1 MTDSGRDAPA
11 PRLGRL
17 HPRNASGDNREV
29 ATRVSSAVFVG
40 RGTELAALQAALE
53 RASAGHLQ
61 GVLIAGDSGVGKT
74 RALHEF
80 RLLAEAAGARWL
92 SGECLALAEGEL
104 PYAPITAALRDI
116 TEPEDLDEVAQ
127 SAPELARL
135 LPRVGLGRR
144 PDPAESADG
153 YPAAS
158 GGEFAQ
164 ALMFEQF
171 LSLLA
176 RLSSE
181 RPLVLAIE
189 DLHWADGSTRDLLSF
204 LIRNARSQALLVIC
218 TYRSDELHRHHSLRP
233 FLAEH
238 KRLGWVELVEL
249 QPFTAS
255 ELRAQV
261 EGILGAP
268 PDPGFAA
275 RLFERS
281 EGNAFFSEVL
291 LAAAS
296 GGERFP
302 ATIRDALMVR
312 VETLSAP
319 TQKLLRV
326 AASAGRRVSHSLLA
340 AVSELPEP
348 GLSEALR
355 EAVGHQVLVQDRE
368 HESYAFRHALLAE
381 TVYADLLPGERT
393 GLHLALAQALAA
405 DPELA
410 ADADRTAAGE
420 LAFHWRAC
428 HRLDAALSAS
438 VQAGLGAESTCAF
451 AEASRQFENA
461 LELWDRVDDAG
472 RLAGMDHPAVLL
484 RAAENASL
492 NGQADRAMAL
502 ARSAAAETD
511 AVDDPLR
518 AGLVQERLGHF
529 LWLSGDSEGAIDA
542 LRQAIDVLPADPP
555 SVERARVLAGE
566 AKMLMLHGR
575 PEESRSL
582 CNEAISIARGLGARP
597 EEGQALNTLGVDL
610 LVLGGRRQAIEHIG
624 EAKSIAEECALQDL
638 GRAYGN
644 LVEALDQ
651 DGRLEEAVRLGVEG
665 VERLRPLG
673 QRGWIAYLL
682 GWVSSELV
690 RLGRLDEAQEFV
702 VMGLETPI
710 EGIDLAVLHC
720 VAAEIALHRGD
731 LRQARASLDR
741 AERAGGRTTDV
752 MMRAMLTDRSALLGV
767 VGGDPDRTA
776 ALVDEAGVGDDEYV
790 FYTARVYALA
800 LRAHADRAER
810 ARAVGDADTIAD
822 ASRSGRAI
830 LGRFERFLAA
840 DRWLDSPPAETV
852 ARSALAR
859 AELGRLDGPPDPDGW
874 DSVAARWRELG
885 FPLDLAYARWRHAEA
900 ALGAGRG
907 RAGAAEPLREAAR
920 LTKAAG
926 ASLLAAEIGALARRA
941 RIELGEQTEAT
952 PHQASAHDGEPF
964 GLTDRELGVLALVAQ
979 GRTNREIGDELFIS
993 PKTASAHV
1001 SHILSKLEVRS
1012 RTEAATVAHRL
1023 GLLPSSSPSRGAA
1036 D

>member
-1 MTDSGRDAPA
+1 MQ
-11 PRLGRL
+11 
-17 HPRNASGDNREV
+17 
-29 ATRVSSAVFVG
+29 AVV
-40 RGTELAALQAALE
+40 
-53 RASAGHLQ
+53 
-61 GVLIAGDSGVGKT
+61 IAGDSGVGKT

-80 RLLAEAAGARWL
+80 RLQAEAAGARWL

-116 TEPEDLDEVAQ
+116 SEPEDLDEIARA
-127 SAPELARL
+127 APELARL
-135 LPRVGLGRR
+135 LPRLDLGRG
-144 PDPAESADG
+144 PGPAESTDG
-153 YPAAS
+153 YPASPS
-158 GGEFAQ
+158 GGQFAQ

-176 RLSSE
+176 HLSSE
-181 RPLVLAIE
+181 GPLVLAIE
-189 DLHWADGSTRDLLSF
+189 DLHWADRSTRDVLSF
-204 LIRNARSQALLVIC
+204 LIRNAGNQALLVIC
-218 TYRSDELHRHHSLRP
+218 TYRSDELHRHHPLRP

-238 KRLGWVELVEL
+238 RRLGWVEVLEL

-261 EGILGAP
+261 EGIVGAP
-268 PDPGFAA
+268 PDTKFAA

-281 EGNAFFSEVL
+281 EGNAFFSEEL

-296 GGERFP
+296 DGERFP

-319 TQKLLRV
+319 TQRLLRV
-326 AASAGRRVSHSLLA
+326 AAAAGRRVSHSLLA

-348 GLSEALR
+348 GLTEALR
-355 EAVGHQVLVQDRE
+355 EAVGHQVLVQERE

-393 GLHLALAQALAA
+393 ALHLALAQALAA
-405 DPELA
+405 DPKLA
-410 ADADRTAAGE
+410 ADADHAAGE

-428 HRLDAALSAS
+428 HRLEAALAAS
-438 VQAGLGAESTCAF
+438 VRAGLGAESTCAF
-451 AEASRQFENA
+451 AEANRHFENA
-461 LELWDRVDDAG
+461 LEVWDRVDDAE
-472 RLAGMDHPAVLL
+472 RRAGMEHAAVLL

-492 NGQADRAMAL
+492 NGQAERAVAL

-529 LWLSGDSEGAIDA
+529 LWLAGDSEGALDA
-542 LRQAIDVLPADPP
+542 LRQAIDVLPGDPP
-555 SVERARVLAGE
+555 SVERARVLAAD

-597 EEGQALNTLGVDL
+597 EEGHALNTLGCDL
-610 LVLGGRRQAIEHIG
+610 LVLGERRQAIEHIG

-638 GRAYGN
+638 GRAYAN
-644 LVEALDQ
+644 LVEALDH
-651 DGRLEEAVRLGVEG
+651 DGRLEEAVSLGVEG

-673 QRGWIAYLL
+673 QRGWIAFLL

-731 LRQARASLDR
+731 LGRAREDLDR
-741 AERAGGRTTDV
+741 AEQAGGRTTDV
-752 MMRAMLTDRSALLGV
+752 MIRAMLTDRSALLCV

-776 ALVDEAGVGDDEYV
+776 ALVDEALVADDEYL
-790 FYTARVYALA
+790 FFTARLYAVG

-810 ARAVGDADTIAD
+810 ARAVGDTDTIAD
-822 ASRSGRAI
+822 AERSGKAI
-830 LGRFERFLAA
+830 LGRFERFLDA
-840 DRWLDSPPAETV
+840 DRWLDSPPAET
-852 ARSALAR
+852 S
-859 AELGRLDGPPDPDGW
+859 
-874 DSVAARWRELG
+874 
-885 FPLDLAYARWRHAEA
+885 H
-900 ALGAGRG
+900 
-907 RAGAAEPLREAAR
+907 AAR
-920 LTKAAG
+920 LPG
-926 ASLLAAEIGALARRA
+926 QS
-941 RIELGEQTEAT
+941 
-952 PHQASAHDGEPF
+952 
-964 GLTDRELGVLALVAQ
+964 
-979 GRTNREIGDELFIS
+979 
-993 PKTASAHV
+993 
-1001 SHILSKLEVRS
+1001 
-1012 RTEAATVAHRL
+1012 
-1023 GLLPSSSPSRGAA
+1023 
-1036 D
+1036 